1 MDHKTSQHE
10 VNVMPYET
18 VNFDTTLSK
27 KRFVSIED
35 ISSTKDRMIPT
46 FRSELHTRIIETPPE
61 IYQASG
67 IKIFGRRI
75 KSFIFTTDV
84 ALIRNHNAHAVFAVY
99 PFTPKEIIMKA
110 IIDTA
115 SVPVFT
121 GVGGGTTSGERS
133 VRLAFEAEQLGAYGV
148 VVNAPIASE
157 TITAI
162 SRLIDIP
169 VIATISSFETDFK
182 AKLQAGA
189 DILNVSAGARTT
201 ELVAHIRQTV
211 GLDVPII
218 ATGGKTGES
227 ILETIRAGAN
237 CIIYTPPTN
246 SEITAALMKSYR

>member
-1 MDHKTSQHE
+1 MQENDIQSE
-10 VNVMPYET
+10 LNVMPYET
-18 VNFDTTLSK
+18 VNYEMGKSK

-35 ISSTKDRMIPT
+35 VSSNKDRMIPT
-46 FRSELHTRIIETPPE
+46 FRSELHTRIIETPAE

-75 KSFIFTTDV
+75 KSLIFTTDV

-99 PFTPKEIIMKA
+99 PFTPKEVIMKA
-110 IIDTA
+110 ILDTA

-148 VVNAPIASE
+148 VVNAPIAHE

-169 VIATISSFETDFK
+169 VIATVSSFKTDFM

-189 DILNVSAGARTT
+189 DILNVSAGSQTT
-201 ELVAHIRQTV
+201 ELVAYIRKQV
-211 GLDVPII
+211 GPDVPII

-227 ILETIRAGAN
+227 IAQTIHAGAN
-237 CIIYTPPTN
+237 CIIYTPPTT
-246 SEITAALMKSYR
+246 SEIIAAVMESYR